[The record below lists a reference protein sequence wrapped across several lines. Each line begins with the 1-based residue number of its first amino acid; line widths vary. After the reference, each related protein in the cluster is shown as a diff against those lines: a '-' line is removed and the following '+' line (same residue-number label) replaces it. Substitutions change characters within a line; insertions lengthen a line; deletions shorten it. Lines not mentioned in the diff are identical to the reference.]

1 MALCPHCRNQ
11 VALDKARRESG
22 ELPDEVHKEVVGII
36 KKEVMYSC
44 PHCDCVL
51 GFGFFFGGLATGRP

>member
-1 MALCPHCRNQ
+1 MAICPYCEKPVSLQANGSE
-11 VALDKARRESG
+11 KKN
-22 ELPDEVHKEVVGII
+22 EVCKEIKGAI

-44 PHCDCVL
+44 PHCGKVL